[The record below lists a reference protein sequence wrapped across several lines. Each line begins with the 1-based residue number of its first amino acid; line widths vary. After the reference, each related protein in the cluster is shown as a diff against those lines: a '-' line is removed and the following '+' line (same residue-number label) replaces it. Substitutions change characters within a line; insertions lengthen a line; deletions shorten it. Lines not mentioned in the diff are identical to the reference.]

1 MIFSF
6 RQICFCCSL
15 LVTAALTG
23 MTSTVMASDK
33 IQQIGPPLAH
43 PWGMSFV
50 DQTSLLITQRSGQMV
65 KLNWQTDKITQID
78 NLPEVVAR
86 RQGGLLDVL
95 THPAETGQTDVY
107 ICYSKPVAG
116 GAVTALDRAVLDN
129 NRLTDRTTLFEANDI
144 SPRPLHFGCRIA
156 IQKGY
161 LFLTIGERGQR
172 DNAQDP
178 ASHAGSVV
186 RLHLDGRIPADNP
199 VFKSGAAGLFTK
211 GHRNPQGIAI
221 HPATGEIWVNE
232 HGPKGGDEINILKA
246 GANYGWPLASF
257 GKEYFGGP
265 VGDGVSEFEGT
276 EAPVWHW
283 TPSIAPS
290 GMAFYDAE
298 MFAELNGG
306 LLVASLKFRRLYH
319 LKLADNLPNE
329 EVVILDRKIGR
340 IRDVEVAPDGSV
352 LLLSDEA
359 QGGVYR
365 LYR

>member
-1 MIFSF
+1 MTCSF
-6 RQICFCCSL
+6 RQTGFFVSL
-15 LVTAALTG
+15 VMIAALIG
-23 MTSTVMASDK
+23 TVATTQAADK
-33 IQQIGPPLAH
+33 VQQIGPSLAH

-50 DQTSLLITQRSGQMV
+50 DETSLLITQRGGQMV
-65 KLNWQTDKITQID
+65 KLNWQTGTVTNIG

-95 THPAETGQTDVY
+95 TNRTQTGQTDVY
-107 ICYSKPVAG
+107 VCYSKQVPG
-116 GAVTALDRAVLDN
+116 GTTTALDRAVLDT
-129 NRLTDRTTLFEANDI
+129 NRLTNRTPLFEANDI
-144 SPRPLHFGCRIA
+144 SARPLHFGCRIA
-156 IQKGY
+156 IHEGY

-172 DNAQDP
+172 DNAQDS

-199 VFKSGAAGLFTK
+199 VFEGDAPGLFTK

-221 HPATGEIWVNE
+221 HPATGDIWVNE

-265 VGDGVSEFEGT
+265 VGTGLTSYPGT
-276 EAPVWHW
+276 VGPVWHW

-290 GMAFYDAE
+290 GMAFYNSD
-298 MFAELNGG
+298 MFAELSGG
-306 LLVASLKFRRLYH
+306 LLVTSLKFRRLYH
-319 LKLADNLPNE
+319 VKLADGLPVE
-329 EVVILDRKIGR
+329 EVVILDRQIGR
-340 IRDVEVAPDGSV
+340 IRDVEIAPDGSV

-359 QGGVYR
+359 NGGLYR